1 MYLKTH
7 VTRYQVPFSYSKC
20 GYVSLTLKDVE
31 NLGKW
36 YGPHKNTDLP
46 LNIIRAANPYV
57 CKDDHLR
64 HWDQPSSLAHWVNQQ
79 KKNDEK
85 SPQNL
90 LEEAV
95 SLLNTVNVE
104 PTENTSIVAPE
115 PLSEVPPFEDIL
127 PDLLG
132 VGESV
137 KIDKPEKEDTSM
149 TALEQIKEE
158 IRKQG
163 ERQVRALQEQTKA
176 IQELNKTLTGYF
188 YSSGPQR
195 GLTLLLDRPPTPVI
209 SRNQRRSP

>member
-1 MYLKTH
+1 M
-7 VTRYQVPFSYSKC
+7 
-20 GYVSLTLKDVE
+20 
-31 NLGKW
+31 
-36 YGPHKNTDLP
+36 
-46 LNIIRAANPYV
+46 
-57 CKDDHLR
+57 
-64 HWDQPSSLAHWVNQQ
+64 NQQ
-79 KKNDEK
+79 KKNYEK
-85 SPQNL
+85 SLQNL

-95 SLLNTVNVE
+95 SLLNTVNME

-137 KIDKPEKEDTSM
+137 EIDKPEKEDTSM

-158 IRKQG
+158 IRKQE
-163 ERQVRALQEQTKA
+163 ERQVRALQEQTKT

-188 YSSGPQR
+188 YNSGPQR
-195 GLTLLLDRPPTPVI
+195 GLTPLPDRPPTPVV